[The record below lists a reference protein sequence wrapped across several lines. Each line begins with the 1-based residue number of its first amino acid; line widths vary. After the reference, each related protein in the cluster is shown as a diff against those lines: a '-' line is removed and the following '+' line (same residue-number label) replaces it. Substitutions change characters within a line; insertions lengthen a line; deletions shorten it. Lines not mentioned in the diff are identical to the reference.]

1 MTLLEDDGNVY
12 KDNIT
17 SSIDIQN
24 TGGDVIGIGVSG
36 DGNIIGKDVTIVIN
50 EAQSYGLTLLS
61 ASYFKEHKST
71 EQDLKDWRNG
81 FSFKLEAIKEK
92 RELRRSMVD
101 TIKIKLERE
110 HRLLIVGESG
120 TSKTTILMEIMC
132 EYFDRG
138 YTILYNFGET
148 EIKNSVNLVKFIEGL
163 LKGSNKVLI
172 AVDNVHS
179 ERTAAIFYV
188 IDQLSNHELSKN
200 VLFVLTARV
209 PEFDWF
215 VNDRLN
221 RVEESYRQPIRKFS
235 QLSQSRY
242 EVEPFTEKDIE
253 EFIKT
258 YQTPAETIAL
268 KEKIS
273 DLASNIFYNTNGHPI
288 MVKFYVFG
296 KGLKEDVEDRYYRYL
311 TDATTT
317 LPDLTKIQTALV
329 CSLLDIANL
338 AITDK
343 LLERMEIQ
351 DHAYDLEHAMLYQ
364 YSEGLWKTI
373 HPRWDMELLSFLYN
387 ETNKSILLK
396 RVGYLKKALN
406 SIFSVS
412 NESITA
418 SIIQTVYDIASLRKI
433 PINIIESTTL
443 MPQYLSDETKCSLY
457 LFAIA
462 STYKILQMYP
472 EMLENCNEA
481 LLFKP
486 KDITALNVK
495 AMALG
500 FLKKYTEAI
509 ECCDKIVKIDPDDA
523 AAYTS
528 KGLALNELKK
538 YDEALECW
546 KKAIDIDDNY
556 VGIWSKKIH
565 SLQDSTG
572 YDDSNLIRVLIIKL
586 ASKAI
591 SYAFLRKYNEA
602 LECNN
607 RALELDPN
615 STDNLINK
623 SWALNALKKY
633 DEALECSNKAL
644 ELDPNSAW
652 AFTNKAWALNG
663 LKRHDE
669 ALECSNKA
677 LKLHQ
682 TQYYFSAW
690 NNKAVALSG
699 LKKYDEALE
708 CSNKALEI
716 NPKNEWTWLVK
727 GLIFNGLKKYD
738 EALECSNKALELD
751 PHNDLILNNKAWAL
765 SNLGK
770 NDEALECSN
779 KALELDPNSAWAFT
793 NKAWALNGLKRHD
806 EALECSNK
814 ALKLDPNSI
823 PNWYM
828 S

>member
-1 MTLLEDDGNVY
+1 
-12 KDNIT
+12 
-17 SSIDIQN
+17 
-24 TGGDVIGIGVSG
+24 VIGIGVSG
-36 DGNIIGKDVTIVIN
+36 DGNIIGKDITVVIN
-50 EAQSYGLTLLS
+50 EAQSYGLTLL
-61 ASYFKEHKST
+61 AANYFKEHKT
-71 EQDLKDWRNG
+71 TDQDLEDWKNG

-92 RELRRSMVD
+92 RELRRSVVD
-101 TIKIKLERE
+101 TVRIKLERE

-120 TSKTTILMEIMC
+120 TSKSTILMEVIC

-148 EIKNSVNLVKFIEGL
+148 EIKNSIDLVKFIEGL
-163 LKGSNKVLI
+163 LKGNNKVLI
-172 AVDNVHS
+172 AVDNVHT
-179 ERTAAIFYV
+179 ERTAAVFYV
-188 IDQLSNHELSKN
+188 IDQLSNYELSKN
-200 VLFVLTARV
+200 LSFVLTARL
-209 PEFDWF
+209 PEFDWL

-235 QLSQSRY
+235 QLSQYRY

-253 EFIKT
+253 GFIKT
-258 YQTPAETIAL
+258 YKAPAEIIAL
-268 KEKIS
+268 KEKIT
-273 DLASNIFYNTNGHPI
+273 DLATRIFHNTNGHPI
-288 MVKFYVFG
+288 MVKFYVIG

-311 TDATTT
+311 TDVATT
-317 LPDLTKIQTALV
+317 LPDLAKIQTAIM

-338 AITDK
+338 SITDK
-343 LLERMEIQ
+343 LLERMGIQ
-351 DHAYDLEHAMLYQ
+351 DHAYELEHAILYQ

-373 HPRWDMELLSFLYN
+373 HPQWDMELLSFLYN
-387 ETNKSILLK
+387 EKNKGILLK
-396 RVGYLKKALN
+396 RTGYLKKALD

-412 NESITA
+412 DESITA
-418 SIIQTVYDIASLRKI
+418 SIIQTIYDIASLRKI
-433 PINIIESTTL
+433 PINIVESTIL
-443 MPQYLSDETKCSLY
+443 MPQYLDSDIKYSLY
-457 LFAIA
+457 LFAVA
-462 STYKILQMYP
+462 STYRILQMYP
-472 EMLENCNEA
+472 QVLENCNKA
-481 LLFKP
+481 LLSKP
-486 KDITALNVK
+486 EDITALNAK

-500 FLKKYTEAI
+500 FLKKYDEAI
-509 ECCDKIVKIDPDDA
+509 ECCDKIIKKDPNDA

-528 KGLALNELKK
+528 KGLALNGLKK
-538 YDEALECW
+538 YDEAIEYW
-546 KKAIDIDDNY
+546 KKAIEIDDNY
-556 VGIWSKKIH
+556 VGILSKKIH

-572 YDDSNLIRVLIIKL
+572 FDDSNLIRLLVIKL

-602 LECNN
+602 IECSN
-607 RALELDPN
+607 RVLELDPN
-615 STDNLINK
+615 STDNLNNK
-623 SWALNALKKY
+623 AWALNALKKY
-633 DEALECSNKAL
+633 NEALECSNKAL

-677 LKLHQ
+677 LELDQ
-682 TQYYFSAW
+682 IQYNFPAW

-708 CSNKALEI
+708 CNNKALEI
-716 NPKNEWTWLVK
+716 NPKNEWAWLVK
-727 GLIFNGLKKYD
+727 GLILNGLKKYH
-738 EALECSNKALELD
+738 EALECSNKALEFD

-779 KALELDPNSAWAFT
+779 KALEFDPKSAWAFT

-806 EALECSNK
+806 EARKCSNK
-814 ALKLDPNSI
+814 ALELDPNSI